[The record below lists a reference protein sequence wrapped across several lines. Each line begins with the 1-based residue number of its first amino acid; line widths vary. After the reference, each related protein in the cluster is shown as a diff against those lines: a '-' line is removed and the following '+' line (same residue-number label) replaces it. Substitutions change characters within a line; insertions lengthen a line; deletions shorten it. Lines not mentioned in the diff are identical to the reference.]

1 MVSVITEQVFS
12 VRLYSDLQLKTRSF
26 CVLHDSVSKHY
37 ITLLLQVIK
46 SSRVTLESSGY
57 IPGSSS
63 FPTDEATLDG
73 ML

>member
-1 MVSVITEQVFS
+1 VQINT
-12 VRLYSDLQLKTRSF
+12 QLKTRNT
-26 CVLHDSVSKHY
+26 CGLHGFVSKSY

-63 FPTDEATLDG
+63 FPTDETTLDG
-73 ML
+73 MLQKQQLLLQ